1 MQYANIH
8 THTTFSDGKNT
19 PEEMILKAIELGFSS
34 IGISD
39 HSETAFDSAY
49 CMGADAYA
57 SYRKS
62 VNELKEKYGD
72 RIDVLC
78 GIERDSYS
86 PVPCEGFDYIIG
98 SVHYILYGGEH
109 LPVDLSLDAQTDPI
123 RRYFREDKMEYAR
136 RYYDLVAEHALRKD
150 FEVLGHFDLLN
161 KFGLFSDC
169 TEEYRAI
176 ALEALDACLSAV
188 PYIEMNTGAISRG
201 YKAVYPDD
209 FFLRH
214 ILEKG
219 GKIVLNGDSH
229 SAQALDCHFDASVAK
244 LKEIGFASLWQLGK
258 NGWHEVLI

>member
-1 MQYANIH
+1 MQHANIH

-39 HSETAFDSAY
+39 HSETAFDSHY
-49 CMGADAYA
+49 CMGEEAYE
-57 SYRKS
+57 SYKKCI
-62 VNELKEKYGD
+62 NGLKDKYAGA
-72 RIDVLC
+72 IEVLC

-86 PVPCEGFDYIIG
+86 PAVCEGFDYIIG
-98 SVHYILYGGEH
+98 SVHYILYNGEH
-109 LPVDLSLDAQTDPI
+109 HSVDFSLDKQLYPI
-123 RRYFREDKMEYAR
+123 EQYFGGNKMEYAR
-136 RYYDLVAEHALRKD
+136 RYYDLVAENALRRD

-169 TEEYRAI
+169 TEEYKAV

-188 PYIEMNTGAISRG
+188 PYIEMNTGAIARG
-201 YKAVYPDD
+201 YKAVYPED

-214 ILEKG
+214 ILKKG

-229 SAQALDCHFDASVAK
+229 SAAALDCHFEASISK
-244 LKEIGFASLWQLGK
+244 LKEIGFTSVWQLRK
-258 NGWHEVLI
+258 QGWKEILI

>member
-19 PEEMILKAIELGFSS
+19 PEEMILKAIELGFFS

-49 CMGADAYA
+49 CMGSDAYA

-62 VNELKEKYGD
+62 VNALKEKYGD
-72 RIDVLC
+72 RIHVLC
-78 GIERDSYS
+78 GIERDSFS

-98 SVHYILYGGEH
+98 SVHYVLYNGEH
-109 LPVDLSLDAQTDPI
+109 LSVDRSLDDQLDPI
-123 RRYFREDKMEYAR
+123 RRYFSGDKMEYAR
-136 RYYDLVAEHALRKD
+136 RYYDLVAENALRKN

-161 KFGLFSDC
+161 KFGLYSDC
-169 TEEYRAI
+169 TEEYQSV

-201 YKAVYPDD
+201 YKTVYPNDV
-209 FFLRH
+209 FLRR

-219 GKIVLNGDSH
+219 GRIVLNGDSH
-229 SAQALDCHFDASVAK
+229 SASSLDCHFDESVSK

-258 NGWHEVLI
+258 KGWREVLI

>member
-49 CMGADAYA
+49 CMGADAYP

-98 SVHYILYGGEH
+98 SVHYILYG
-109 LPVDLSLDAQTDPI
+109 
-123 RRYFREDKMEYAR
+123 

>member
-19 PEEMILKAIELGFSS
+19 PEEMIRKAVELGFSA

-49 CMGADAYA
+49 CMASSAYA
-57 SYRKS
+57 EYRRT
-62 VNELKEKYGD
+62 VCALKEAYAD
-72 RIDVLC
+72 QIDVLC

-86 PVPCEGFDYIIG
+86 PAPCEGFDYVIG
-98 SVHYILYGGEH
+98 SVHYILYNGEH
-109 LPVDLSLDAQTDPI
+109 LPVDFSLEKQLDPI
-123 RRYFREDKMEYAR
+123 ERYFGGDKLEYAR
-136 RYYDLVAEHALRKD
+136 RYYDILAENAVRGG

-161 KFGLFSDC
+161 KFGLYSDS
-169 TEEYRAI
+169 TETYREI
-176 ALEALDACLSAV
+176 ALKALDTALENI

-209 FFLRH
+209 FFLKY
-214 ILEKG
+214 ICQKG

-229 SAQALDCHFDASVAK
+229 SAEALNCYFDESVK
-244 LKEIGFASLWQLGK
+244 TLKTIGFSSIWQLRK
-258 NGWHEVLI
+258 SGWTEILI